1 MKDSLVD
8 FDSKPEGKPVL
19 CEAET
24 DDEGAAPEE
33 VADDAREDLRVQ
45 TRNALAE
52 RLRALRA
59 KKAEAAETAEQTDNA
74 PPATKVVVGKA
85 RRSKESWIPEP

>member
-33 VADDAREDLRVQ
+33 IADDAREDLSDGR
-45 TRNALAE
+45 
-52 RLRALRA
+52 RAWQCLL
-59 KKAEAAETAEQTDNA
+59 
-74 PPATKVVVGKA
+74 
-85 RRSKESWIPEP
+85 